1 MSSEKAKS
9 RRKIIEWIA
18 VAVVCVLVWIF
29 WNFIAALVV
38 ALFLAALVLNID
50 SDLPFVLALV
60 LLLTSALLA
69 AIQQDS
75 GAKVV
80 AEWSFL
86 FLAIG
91 ILVQFRGYISSGAR
105 GDEPDDSG
113 TADAGRAEDE
123 AGPAES

>member
-1 MSSEKAKS
+1 MRSEKAKI

-18 VAVVCVLVWIF
+18 VAVACVLLWIF
-29 WNFIAALVV
+29 WNFVAALVV

-50 SDLPFVLALV
+50 SGLPFALALV

-113 TADAGRAEDE
+113 TADAGRAE
-123 AGPAES
+123 S